1 MEENVV
7 LVGMKPVMSYV
18 LATVTQFGAANEV
31 TIKARGKAIGKAVD
45 VAEIVRRRFLT
56 GVQVKEIK
64 IGTVELQTR
73 EGKPANVSTIE
84 ITLTK

>member
-1 MEENVV
+1 MQENVV
-7 LVGMKPVMSYV
+7 LVGIKPVMSYV
-18 LATVTQFGAANEV
+18 LATVTQFGTAGEV

-64 IGTVELQTR
+64 IGTVELQTK

-84 ITLTK
+84 ITLAK